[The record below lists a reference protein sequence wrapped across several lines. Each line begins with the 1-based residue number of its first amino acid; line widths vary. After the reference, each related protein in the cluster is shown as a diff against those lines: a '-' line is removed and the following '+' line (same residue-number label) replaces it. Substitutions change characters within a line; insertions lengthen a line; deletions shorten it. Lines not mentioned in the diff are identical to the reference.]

1 MWHTRDGE
9 AGPSPPADQL
19 PSLKLGGGWNLPPA
33 PLFVP
38 LPQPKPI
45 KQYPDRFSS
54 SNISSLRAHALL
66 LLIDCPHL
74 TNAGDYIGVAVVKT
88 LLLNPFLAG
97 VVRGS
102 DQAVVTVK
110 VLLQPR

>member
-1 MWHTRDGE
+1 MWHIQDAT

-19 PSLKLGGGWNLPPA
+19 PSLRLGDEWNLLLA

-38 LPQPKPI
+38 LPLPKPI

-66 LLIDCPHL
+66 LFIGCPHL
-74 TNAGDYIGVAVVKT
+74 ANVGDYIGVAVVKT
-88 LLLNPFLAG
+88 LFLNPFLAC

-102 DQAVVTVK
+102 DQAVATLN
-110 VLLQPR
+110 VLLQPP